1 MLNFRYEMSS
11 TTTASP
17 PTSINRIRSA
27 RATAEPRI
35 EPHVMRVAIVVILGA
50 IMSVLDTT
58 IVNVAL
64 HDLSIDLHAT
74 LGGIQWVITGYLLSL
89 AAVIPVT
96 GWAVRRYSAR
106 RLYLIALVVFTL
118 GSALCAL
125 AANTGELIA
134 FRILQGVGGGMLT
147 PIGQM
152 ILVKAAGPRNLP
164 KVMSLIGVPIVLAPV
179 FGPTLGGL
187 LLQSVGWQWIFMINV
202 PVGALALF
210 MAWRLLPHDD
220 AGSSQAGRLDVIGL
234 GLAAAGVVGLT
245 YGLSASET
253 AGTLASSSVLGPAL
267 AGLGLLAAFVVRSQR
282 IAHPLLDLKLFA
294 NPAFRA
300 ASIVTFCLGAALFGA
315 MILMPL
321 YFQTIRGEDAITTGL
336 LLIPQ
341 GIGGGLGMFLSGR
354 LTSRLGAGRTSLLGG
369 LILAAATIP
378 FVLVTDTTPF
388 AVIGGAMLFRGIGV
402 GLAIMPAMTAAFSV
416 LSREQVNDA
425 SPQLTVLQRVGG
437 SLGTALFAVVL
448 QGQIKTAHTAAAA
461 AAGFG
466 HAYWWVMAVTLLA
479 LIPTLL
485 LARIEHRAKADPAAI
500 PVAITV
506 EEPLLEAA

>member
-1 MLNFRYEMSS
+1 M
-11 TTTASP
+11 TSP
-17 PTSINRIRSA
+17 PPSSA
-27 RATAEPRI
+27 RAPRI
-35 EPHVMRVAIVVILGA
+35 EPHVMRVATVVILGA

-64 HDLSIDLHAT
+64 HDLSLDLHAS

-106 RLYLIALVVFTL
+106 RLYLIALVVFTV

-125 AANTGELIA
+125 ASTSGELIA
-134 FRILQGVGGGMLT
+134 FRVLQGIGGGMLT

-187 LLQSVGWQWIFMINV
+187 LLQSVGWQWIFLINV
-202 PVGALALF
+202 PIGAIALILAL
-210 MAWRLLPHDD
+210 RLLPHDE
-220 AGSSQAGRLDVIGL
+220 AGTTQAGRLDVLGL
-234 GLAAAGVVGLT
+234 GLAAAGVVGVT
-245 YGLSASET
+245 YGLSASES
-253 AGTLASSSVLGPAL
+253 AGSLTASSVMLPVLG
-267 AGLGLLAAFVVRSQR
+267 GLVLLALFVARSRR
-282 IAHPLLDLKLFA
+282 IERPLLDLKLFA

-321 YFQTIRGEDAITTGL
+321 YFQTIRGENAISTGL

-341 GIGGGLGMFLSGR
+341 GIGGGIGMVLSGR
-354 LTSRLGAGRTSLLGG
+354 LTDRLGSGRTSLLGG
-369 LILAAATIP
+369 LILVLGTIP
-378 FVLVTDTTPF
+378 FVMVTASTSF
-388 AVIGGAMLFRGIGV
+388 VLMGAAMLVRGIGV

-416 LSREQVNDA
+416 LSKDQINDA

-437 SLGTALFAVVL
+437 SLGTAIIAVVL
-448 QGQIKTAHTAAAA
+448 QGQTVHAKTAAVAASGFAHT
-461 AAGFG
+461 
-466 HAYWWVMAVTLLA
+466 YWWVMGVTLVA
-479 LIPTLL
+479 LLPTLV
-485 LARIEHRAKADPAAI
+485 LARIEHRAKARGEASAMTPAD
-500 PVAITV
+500 
-506 EEPLLEAA
+506 EPLLEAA

>member
-1 MLNFRYEMSS
+1 MSS
-11 TTTASP
+11 TSSP
-17 PTSINRIRSA
+17 L
-27 RATAEPRI
+27 RAAAAPAPRI
-35 EPHVMRVAIVVILGA
+35 EPHVLRVATVVILGA

-64 HDLSIDLHAT
+64 HDLSLDLHAS

-106 RLYLIALVVFTL
+106 RLYLIALVVFTV
-118 GSALCAL
+118 GSGLCAL
-125 AANTGELIA
+125 AATSGELIA
-134 FRILQGVGGGMLT
+134 FRVLQGIGGGMLA

-152 ILVKAAGPRNLP
+152 ILVKASGPRNLA

-187 LLQSVGWQWIFMINV
+187 LLQGVGWEWIFMINV
-202 PVGALALF
+202 PIGAIALLAAF
-210 MAWRLLPHDD
+210 KLLPHDE

-234 GLAAAGVVGLT
+234 ALAAAGVVGLT
-245 YGLSASET
+245 YGLSQSEA
-253 AGTLASSSVLGPAL
+253 AGSLTSSSVLLPAL
-267 AGLGLLAAFVVRSQR
+267 AGLVLLILFVARSHR
-282 IAHPLLDLKLFA
+282 VERPLLDLKLFA

-300 ASIVTFCLGAALFGA
+300 ASVVTFCLGAALFGA

-321 YFQTIRGEDAITTGL
+321 YFQTIRGEDAIMTGL

-341 GIGGGLGMFLSGR
+341 GIGGGIGMFLSGR
-354 LTSRLGAGRTSLLGG
+354 LTERLGAGRTSFLGAV
-369 LILAAATIP
+369 ILAAATIP
-378 FVLVTDTTPF
+378 FLLVTATTPY
-388 AVIGGAMLFRGIGV
+388 ATIGVAMVVRGIGV

-437 SLGTALFAVVL
+437 SLGTAIFAVVL
-448 QGQIKTAHTAAAA
+448 QSQTSGAHTAAAA

-466 HAYWWVMAVTLLA
+466 QTYWWVMGVTLLA

-485 LARIEHRAKADPAAI
+485 LARIERQAKATTADTAV
-500 PVAITV
+500 PVLV